1 MEDLKTHVENA
12 TEKGTNGVPGAVMAV
27 VDSEGKL
34 PMSTCYGTYSQV
46 C

>member
-1 MEDLKTHVENA
+1 MEDFKTYVENA

-27 VDSEGKL
+27 VDSAGKL
-34 PMSTCYGTYSQV
+34 SIPTCYGTYSQV